1 MFDDFWVFNTSTSE
15 YMQLNASPGP
25 TKRCYHAMAA
35 AGTDLFLFG
44 GIKRKATGNDVP
56 FVQFDKLD
64 DLWIYKT
71 TTAQWTQHNSVGA
84 RQTPRFSHAMAGVG
98 SDAIFLH
105 GGQDKDFVDYETG
118 SCACAAY
125 TPEYL
130 RRTVVPLTLVRG
142 LTLF

>member
-1 MFDDFWVFNTSTSE
+1 
-15 YMQLNASPGP
+15 
-25 TKRCYHAMAA
+25 MAA

-44 GIKRKATGNDVP
+44 GIKRRAYTGNDANKL
-56 FVQFDKLD
+56 DKLE

-84 RQTPRFSHAMAGVG
+84 RPTPRFSHAMAGVG

-105 GGQDKDFVDYETG
+105 GGQDKDFVDYATG

-130 RRTVVPLTLVRG
+130 RRTVVR
-142 LTLF
+142 